1 MAMLLRCCLGK
12 FRYIGY
18 WAAPVLGSTHLQLQ
32 QYLLAQSLNVI
43 FTQKLL
49 LLCALLHSAGIIGT
63 VILLWSWH
71 PEPSAC
77 LGSFYEIVVCLI
89 HFVWITYIACMNLLE
104 HQVSSSRFDFY
115 SSRQG
120 NHLTIPSISI
130 SMVARLFKN
139 GQNCF

>member
-1 MAMLLRCCLGK
+1 MLLRCCLGK

-63 VILLWSWH
+63 VVLLWSWQ
-71 PEPSAC
+71 PESGAC
-77 LGSFYEIVVCLI
+77 LGSFYEIVFSLN
-89 HFVWITYIACMNLLE
+89 HFVWIKYIACMKFLLD
-104 HQVSSSRFDFY
+104 FDFQF
-115 SSRQG
+115 SILQG
-120 NHLTIPSISI
+120 KEIT
-130 SMVARLFKN
+130 
-139 GQNCF
+139 